1 MPGTQGVA
9 APTRPLE
16 GVQQAPDKRNVPYLI
31 ACALLAVFAFGFNW
45 ATGHRGVFLLD
56 QSMIFDGGWRLLQ
69 GQTMY
74 KDFIIPFGP
83 ITFCIQALS
92 FLIFGVNWAATVAP
106 ACAIN
111 MLATLS
117 VIRMVRLLSGGSR
130 VVALASGLA
139 TAICFQA
146 PFGTLWLE
154 QTAMFFDLLA
164 LQAMLESLQ
173 VSGRR
178 RMAFQLA
185 SGFSLALAVLS
196 KQNYGVFFVP
206 VVLIAAAA
214 ELPDVRRVF
223 RAVLFAG
230 MALVATLAVFALWV
244 LAFSDLSSFVQSVLV
259 TASEIGRTRMTSE
272 VMRNALTFETVPRYL
287 QIDLI
292 AVIAGVIALVMR
304 RYLSV
309 AGIAILLAYFRSFT
323 QATTLNEWENNFAF
337 VGLAAGL
344 GIGLLVRIRGGLPV
358 SRGGIRGVIVGLMV
372 AGGIWS
378 ALLLRYEAIAAWDRT
393 VQQFAPG
400 SRFRDKVA
408 VRGMEAVY
416 WGEPTPLRKVSTLQR
431 SEFEGVFEYLSETG
445 KPFFVMGDSSILYG
459 LLGARSP
466 QPLLYFLPGHSFLLE
481 HIPRL
486 DDLVV
491 SSLERNGVSVVI
503 REKATHL
510 PEIPHAYPQFPRTWA
525 WFTSRFVHAKDIG
538 NYEVWEQRAVAAR

>member
-9 APTRPLE
+9 DAN
-16 GVQQAPDKRNVPYLI
+16 GQRNVLYLI
-31 ACALLAVFAFGFNW
+31 GCAVLAVFAFGFNW

-56 QSMIFDGGWRLLQ
+56 QSMIFDGGWRILQ

-106 ACAIN
+106 ACAMN

-117 VIRMVRLLSGGSR
+117 VIRIVRLLSGGWR
-130 VVALASGLA
+130 VLALASGLA

-164 LQAMLESLQ
+164 LQAMVESLHA
-173 VSGRR
+173 SGRR
-178 RMAFQLA
+178 RTVWQLA

-206 VVLIAAAA
+206 VVLVAAAA
-214 ELPDVRRVF
+214 DLPEVRRVF
-223 RAVLFAG
+223 RPVMFAG
-230 MALVATLAVFALWV
+230 VAMASTIAVFVLWV

-259 TASEIGRTRMTSE
+259 TASEIGRSRMTSE
-272 VMRNALTFETVPRYL
+272 VVWDALTFGALTRYL
-287 QIDLI
+287 QVDLI
-292 AVIAGVIALVMR
+292 AVFAGVIALALR
-304 RYLSV
+304 RQLSV

-323 QATTLNEWENNFAF
+323 QATTLNEWENNVAF
-337 VGLAAGL
+337 VGLSAGL
-344 GIGLLVRIRGGLPV
+344 GISILLRIRGELPASRRGTRGL
-358 SRGGIRGVIVGLMV
+358 IVGLMV
-372 AGGIWS
+372 VAGIWS
-378 ALLLRYEAIAAWDRT
+378 ALVLKYEAGAAWGRT
-393 VQQFAPG
+393 VQQFVPG
-400 SRFRDKVA
+400 ATFAEKVG
-408 VRGMEAVY
+408 VRGMDAVY
-416 WGEPTPLRKVSTLQR
+416 WGEPTPLRKVSVLQKAD
-431 SEFEGVFEYLSETG
+431 FEGVFAYLSDEG
-445 KPFFVMGDSSILYG
+445 KPFFVMGDSTILYG

-466 QPLLYFLPGHSFLLE
+466 QPLLYFLPGHAFLLQ

-486 DDLVV
+486 DDMVV
-491 SSLERNGVSVVI
+491 SALERNGVSIVI

-525 WFTSRFVHAKDIG
+525 WFTSRFVHARDIG
-538 NYEVWEQRAVAAR
+538 NYEVWEQRNIAPR